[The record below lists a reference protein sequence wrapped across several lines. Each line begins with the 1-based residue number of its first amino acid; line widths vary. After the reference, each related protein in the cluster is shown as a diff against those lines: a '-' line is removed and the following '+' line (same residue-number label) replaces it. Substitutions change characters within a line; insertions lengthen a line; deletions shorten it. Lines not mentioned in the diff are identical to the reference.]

1 MLDTAT
7 GKDRRNPPRVEY
19 FGVTVEADPAGRRVW
34 PHELAQRLA
43 VESFRS
49 GLSVEAF
56 AKEWD
61 LCPSVLS
68 RWRMQAV
75 KDGKLPKGSRTRPA
89 RASEPAFAALVCDPT
104 PAAPLTPSRT
114 LELECG
120 GVLARLPIDTPVE
133 RLRQVVAALRGST

>member
-7 GKDRRNPPRVEY
+7 GKDRRTSPRVEY
-19 FGVTVEADPAGRRVW
+19 FGVTVDADPAGRRVW

-43 VESFRS
+43 VESFQS

-56 AKEWD
+56 AKEWE

-75 KDGKLPKGSRTRPA
+75 KDGKQPKGRRTRPPGA
-89 RASEPAFAALVCDPT
+89 REPAFAALVCDPT
-104 PAAPLTPSRT
+104 PAAAVTPSMT

-120 GVLARLPIDTPVE
+120 GVLARLPINTPVE
-133 RLRQVVAALRGST
+133 QLRQVVAALRGST